1 LYGQDLLPC
10 YDIPGLPPDNLQLE
24 SLFNRL
30 RGHQRRI
37 SGRKSTKELRDF
49 GQYQVLFLAKSETAL
64 LEQLRRV
71 PISEYRIH
79 RQRLAQAEAPRQF
92 LQGLHRNPGSTI
104 QKLVEKYAQ
113 RQIELTEHSPRD
125 MLNHTV

>member
-1 LYGQDLLPC
+1 LLPC
-10 YDIPGLPPDNLQLE
+10 YDLPGLPPDNLQLE

-37 SGRKSTKELRDF
+37 SGRKSTQELRDF
-49 GQYQVLFLAKSETAL
+49 GQYQVLFSADSQDAL

-71 PISEYRIH
+71 PITEYRKH

-92 LQGLHRNPGSTI
+92 FHRLHRDPGATI
-104 QKLVEKYAQ
+104 QKLLDRYTQ
-113 RQIELTEHSPRD
+113 HHNELANLTSVD
-125 MLNHTV
+125 ATDHTV

>member
-1 LYGQDLLPC
+1 MEALLQQLHQQAQTGHYVLKTFCSAIDYRWKLVGKDLLPC

-49 GQYQVLFLAKSETAL
+49 GQYQVLFMAESEAAL
-64 LEQLRRV
+64 LAQLRGV
-71 PISEYRIH
+71 PIAEYRNIMSITKQPF
-79 RQRLAQAEAPRQF
+79 RRVLSKTKTF
-92 LQGLHRNPGSTI
+92 
-104 QKLVEKYAQ
+104 
-113 RQIELTEHSPRD
+113 
-125 MLNHTV
+125 

>member
-1 LYGQDLLPC
+1 MPC

-30 RGHQRRI
+30 RCHQRRI

-49 GQYQVLFLAKSETAL
+49 GQYQVLFMADSEDAL

-71 PISEYRIH
+71 PLPEYRKH
-79 RQRLAQAEAPRQF
+79 RRQLAQAEAPRQF
-92 LQGLHRNPGSTI
+92 FHRLHRDPTATI
-104 QKLVEKYAQ
+104 QKLLDKYTQ
-113 RQIELTEHSPRD
+113 RQAELTNPSGST
-125 MLNHTV
+125 LIHTV